1 MSLSI
6 VSSKS
11 SPLFGHVDRLASSYR
26 PPLRYAKSRAQLIR
40 DTASK
45 AIKTLKALP
54 AGQKEAFA
62 SGFETITLKLGEKA
76 GEIVKRQEVIAIE
89 LPLPLP

>member
-1 MSLSI
+1 MTL

-11 SPLFGHVDRLASSYR
+11 SPLFGHVDRLASSHR
-26 PPLRYAKSRAQLIR
+26 PPRRYTKSGAQLIR
-40 DTASK
+40 DAASK
-45 AIKTLKALP
+45 AIETLKALP

-62 SGFETITLKLGEKA
+62 SGFETITSKLGEKA
-76 GEIVKRQEVIAIE
+76 GEIVKRQEVIATE